1 MVNGESNYCEKC
13 YQNLISENYRLQL
26 SIVQLKRE
34 IDLLKLKKGYT
45 EMDGE
50 HIPQIN

>member
-1 MVNGESNYCEKC
+1 MENGEANYCEKC

-26 SIVQLKRE
+26 TIINLKRE

-45 EMDGE
+45 ETDGE
-50 HIPQIN
+50 HIPKIN